1 MSNLY
6 KPKLNIDFNNPI
18 ERRRWFNEKIFNF
31 MYHKLDEKLRW
42 EFYDR
47 LMANKIPYEEK
58 EKIIKLMRMEENE
71 KKRKYQNKRNERSF
85 SAKSVHDIIK
95 KRF

>member
-6 KPKLNIDFNNPI
+6 RPKLNIDFNNPI

-85 SAKSVHDIIK
+85 CAKSVHDIIK